1 MVAAGTKV
9 FRDRILSVIAS
20 TPAELLKQIE
30 IDLICCDTIESI
42 LDEFILIQSNPN
54 EEGEGHDPM
63 YRAFPFS
70 PPQLNSN
77 VGYDT

>member
-1 MVAAGTKV
+1 MPVQKS
-9 FRDRILSVIAS
+9 SVIAS
-20 TPAELLKQIE
+20 YQSSHQHLPELLKQIE

-42 LDEFILIQSNPN
+42 LDEFILTQSNPN

-77 VGYDT
+77 VCYDT